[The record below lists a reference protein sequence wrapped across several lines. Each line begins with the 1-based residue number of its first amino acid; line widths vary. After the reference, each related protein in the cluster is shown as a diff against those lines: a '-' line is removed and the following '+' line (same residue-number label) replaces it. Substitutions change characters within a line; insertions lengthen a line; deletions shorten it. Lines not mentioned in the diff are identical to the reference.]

1 MAFHECRDELRRVD
15 VLLEDDGAYGVFLVK
30 GNPEDKRRFV
40 RVKSKTPML
49 DPAVGDSLRSARA
62 FG

>member
-40 RVKSKTPML
+40 RVKS
-49 DPAVGDSLRSARA
+49 
-62 FG
+62 